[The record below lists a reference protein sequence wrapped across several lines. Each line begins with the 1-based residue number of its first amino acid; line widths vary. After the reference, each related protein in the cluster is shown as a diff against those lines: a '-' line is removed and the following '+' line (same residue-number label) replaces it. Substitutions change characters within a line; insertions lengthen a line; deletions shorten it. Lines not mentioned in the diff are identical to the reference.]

1 MAERLTGA
9 QLIADLLEGYG
20 VTHVFFVPTILN
32 KTLYEMER
40 RTNISRVLAHSEKA
54 AAYMADGYARVSGRV
69 GVCMAQMVGA
79 ANLAAGLRDA
89 ALSSSPMLAIT
100 GGAFAH
106 SRDRYQYQE
115 MDDKPAFSPYV
126 KSDTRVESLDRVA
139 PTLRQAFRVATTGR
153 PGAVHVEFANHHGDA
168 LELLEGDL
176 DVGAEPRFG
185 RIPPYCSAPD
195 EKDVAEAARLLLGAE
210 RPVIVAGGGVRAS
223 GARAELVALAEELSI
238 PVAASLTGKDVI
250 PASHPLSAGVVGLY
264 SRQAANDVVSRA
276 DLVFFVGTKTGSQ
289 ATMGWKI
296 PAAGTPVIQLDIAGD
311 ITGLNYPNAA
321 SLVGD
326 ALVGLRAL
334 RAAATEIQA
343 DAPATRSAWIEEITS
358 IREDWYREAQRHR
371 TSDAVPIRPERLCA
385 DLSAALPD
393 RAVLVADTGHSGI
406 WTASHIDLD
415 SADQICIRA
424 AGSLGWALP
433 ASIGAQCAE
442 PDRPVV
448 CFTGDGGLWYHIAEL
463 ETAARLNIPVT
474 IVVNNNNSFNQEI
487 PLWKAAY
494 GGELTGKHGEMWQFR
509 PTNFSDVAR
518 DLGVESIRV
527 EDPADLRETIRA
539 RIAHDGPCLVEV
551 VTDMWATA
559 PKPNR
564 PT

>member
-1 MAERLTGA
+1 MTERLNGA

-32 KTLYEMER
+32 HTLFEMER

-89 ALSSSPMLAIT
+89 ALTSSPMIAIT

-139 PTLRQAFRVATTGR
+139 PTLRQAFRVAATGR
-153 PGAVHVEFANHHGDA
+153 PGAAHVEFANHHGDA

-185 RIPPYCSAPD
+185 RIPPYRSAPD
-195 EKDVAEAARLLLGAE
+195 EKDVAEAARLLLSAE

-276 DLVFFVGTKTGSQ
+276 DLVFFVGTKTGSLV
-289 ATMGWKI
+289 TLGWKI
-296 PAAGTPVIQLDIAGD
+296 PAEGTTVIQLDIAGD
-311 ITGLNYPNAA
+311 VTGLNYPNAA

-326 ALVGLRAL
+326 ALVGLQAL

-343 DAPATRSAWIEEITS
+343 NATATRSAWIEEITS
-358 IREDWYREAQRHR
+358 IKKDWYREAQPHR
-371 TSDAVPIRPERLCA
+371 TSDAIPIRPERLCA
-385 DLSAALPD
+385 DLSEVLPD
-393 RAVLVADTGHSGI
+393 NAVLVVDTGHSGV
-406 WTASHIDLD
+406 WSASHIDLD
-415 SADQICIRA
+415 SANQICIRA

-448 CFTGDGGLWYHIAEL
+448 CFTGDGGLWYHLSEL
-463 ETAARLNIPVT
+463 ETAARWNIPVT
-474 IVVNNNNSFNQEI
+474 IVVNNNNAFNQEI
-487 PLWKAAY
+487 PLWTAAY

-527 EDPADLRETIRA
+527 EDPTELREAIRA
-539 RIAHDGPCLVEV
+539 QIAHNGPSLVEV

-559 PKPNR
+559 PKPNS

>member
-1 MAERLTGA
+1 MTERLNGA
-9 QLIADLLEGYG
+9 QLIADLLGGYG

-32 KTLYEMER
+32 HTLFEMER

-89 ALSSSPMLAIT
+89 ALSSSPMIAIT

-153 PGAVHVEFANHHGDA
+153 PGAAHVEFANHHGNA

-176 DVGAEPRFG
+176 DVGVEPRFG
-185 RIPPYCSAPD
+185 RIPPYRSAPD
-195 EKDVAEAARLLLGAE
+195 EKDVAEAARLLLSAE

-289 ATMGWKI
+289 VTLGWKI
-296 PAAGTPVIQLDIAGD
+296 PAEGTTVIQLDIAGD
-311 ITGLNYPNAA
+311 VTGLNYPNAA

-326 ALVGLRAL
+326 ALVGLQAL

-343 DAPATRSAWIEEITS
+343 DATATRSAWIEEVTS
-358 IREDWYREAQRHR
+358 IKEDWYREAQPHR
-371 TSDAVPIRPERLCA
+371 TSDAIPIRPERLCA
-385 DLSAALPD
+385 ELSEVLPD
-393 RAVLVADTGHSGI
+393 NAVLVVDTGHSGV
-406 WTASHIDLD
+406 WSASHIDLD

-448 CFTGDGGLWYHIAEL
+448 CFTGDGGLWYHLSEL
-463 ETAARLNIPVT
+463 ETAARWNIPVT
-474 IVVNNNNSFNQEI
+474 IVVNNNNAFNQEI
-487 PLWKAAY
+487 PLWTEAY

-527 EDPADLRETIRA
+527 EDPADLREAIRA
-539 RIAHDGPCLVEV
+539 ATAHDGPYLVEV

>member
-1 MAERLTGA
+1 MTERLNGA

-32 KTLYEMER
+32 NTLFEMER

-89 ALSSSPMLAIT
+89 ALSSSPMIAIT

-126 KSDTRVESLDRVA
+126 KSDTRVESVDRVA

-153 PGAVHVEFANHHGDA
+153 PGAAHVEFANHHGDA

-185 RIPPYCSAPD
+185 RIPPYRSAPD
-195 EKDVAEAARLLLGAE
+195 EKDVAEAARLLLSAE

-276 DLVFFVGTKTGSQ
+276 DLVFFVGTKTGSLV
-289 ATMGWKI
+289 TLGWKI
-296 PAAGTPVIQLDIAGD
+296 PAEGTTVIQLDIAGD
-311 ITGLNYPNAA
+311 VMGLNYPNAA

-326 ALVGLRAL
+326 ALVGIRAL

-343 DAPATRSAWIEEITS
+343 DATATRSAWIEEVTS
-358 IREDWYREAQRHR
+358 IKEDWYREAQPHR
-371 TSDAVPIRPERLCA
+371 TSDAIPIRPERLCA
-385 DLSAALPD
+385 ELSEVLPD
-393 RAVLVADTGHSGI
+393 NAVLVVDTGHSGV
-406 WTASHIDLD
+406 WSASHIDLD

-448 CFTGDGGLWYHIAEL
+448 CFTGDGGLWYHLSEL
-463 ETAARLNIPVT
+463 ETAARWNIPVT
-474 IVVNNNNSFNQEI
+474 IVVNNNNAFNQEI
-487 PLWKAAY
+487 PLWTEAY

-527 EDPADLRETIRA
+527 EDPADLREAIRA
-539 RIAHDGPCLVEV
+539 RIAHDGPSLVEV